1 MSNNWQK
8 DIHDRMGN
16 YEIDAPEGLWDNI
29 SKEMGSKGMGAKG
42 ISSKSMGEANG
53 DNKQTTKSATIFQ
66 YRFQRAVGIAVAACL
81 AFVVGFY
88 FYSSDDTTPT
98 LADNSASQKTVTK
111 QQYSNPISDNK
122 DLDID
127 IDNNPTIGK
136 DTEDNTIKTTQRLLA
151 ANGEINGEANGEANV
166 GQSINNAPENAAT
179 TESQSTASDNNIATA
194 TANEEKTASKEKP
207 KAKSQKESAHNE
219 NYQDLWAKEDFNNVR
234 KANSRTSKWQIG
246 TSAAGLAG
254 TSVNTR
260 SVGDLIVAT
269 GSDGYDWEGSPML
282 GIGIYNQG
290 QEVKTEYKHH
300 LPVRIGLN
308 IAYALSDRLSLES
321 GVSYTRLSS
330 DMKDGTSTNFISGSQ
345 SLDYIGIPLS
355 LKYKALSYGAFDL
368 YASTG
373 ILAEQCVNG
382 KTSKDFVIEGNVKKT
397 EQQNIHSRPLQL
409 SANAAIG
416 LQFKIADNIGIYAE
430 PGLSYFFDDNSSLNT
445 IYKEKPLNFNLNIGF
460 RYEIKGKV
468 KR

>member
-29 SKEMGSKGMGAKG
+29 SKEMGSKGIGSKG
-42 ISSKSMGEANG
+42 IGPKSMGKANG
-53 DNKQTTKSATIFQ
+53 DNKQTTKGATIFQ
-66 YRFQRAVGIAVAACL
+66 HRFQRAVGIAVAACL

-88 FYSSDDTTPT
+88 FYNSDDTTPT

-111 QQYSNPISDNK
+111 QQYSSQISDNK

-127 IDNNPTIGK
+127 NNSSIGK
-136 DTEDNTIKTTQRLLA
+136 DTENNTIKNTQKLLA
-151 ANGEINGEANGEANV
+151 AHGEVNGDANGE
-166 GQSINNAPENAAT
+166 QSINNAPENVAT
-179 TESQSTASDNNIATA
+179 AESQSTANYNNIATA
-194 TANEEKTASKEKP
+194 TANEEKP

-246 TSAAGLAG
+246 TSATGLAG
-254 TSVNTR
+254 TSVNSR
-260 SVGDLIVAT
+260 SIGDLIAAT

-345 SLDYIGIPLS
+345 NLDYVGIPLS

-368 YASTG
+368 YAATG

-409 SANAAIG
+409 SANAAVG

-460 RYEIKGKV
+460 RYEIGK
-468 KR
+468 R

>member
-1 MSNNWQK
+1 M
-8 DIHDRMGN
+8 
-16 YEIDAPEGLWDNI
+16 
-29 SKEMGSKGMGAKG
+29 
-42 ISSKSMGEANG
+42 
-53 DNKQTTKSATIFQ
+53 
-66 YRFQRAVGIAVAACL
+66 
-81 AFVVGFY
+81 
-88 FYSSDDTTPT
+88 
-98 LADNSASQKTVTK
+98 
-111 QQYSNPISDNK
+111 
-122 DLDID
+122 
-127 IDNNPTIGK
+127 
-136 DTEDNTIKTTQRLLA
+136 
-151 ANGEINGEANGEANV
+151 
-166 GQSINNAPENAAT
+166 
-179 TESQSTASDNNIATA
+179 
-194 TANEEKTASKEKP
+194 
-207 KAKSQKESAHNE
+207 
-219 NYQDLWAKEDFNNVR
+219 R

-246 TSAAGLAG
+246 TSATGIAG

-260 SVGDLIVAT
+260 SISDLIIAT

-300 LPVRIGLN
+300 FPVRIGLN

-345 SLDYIGIPLS
+345 NLDYVGIPLS

-368 YASTG
+368 YAATG

-382 KTSKDFVIEGNVKKT
+382 KTSKDFVIGGNVKKT

-409 SANAAIG
+409 SANAAVG

>member
-16 YEIDAPEGLWDNI
+16 YEIDAPDGLWDNI
-29 SKEMGSKGMGAKG
+29 SKEMGSKEISFKG
-42 ISSKSMGEANG
+42 IGPKSMGEANG
-53 DNKQTTKSATIFQ
+53 DNKQTTKGATIFQ
-66 YRFQRAVGIAVAACL
+66 HRFQRAVGIAVAACL

-88 FYSSDDTTPT
+88 FYNSDDTTPT

-111 QQYSNPISDNK
+111 QQYSSQISDNK
-122 DLDID
+122 DLDT
-127 IDNNPTIGK
+127 DNNSSIGK
-136 DTEDNTIKTTQRLLA
+136 DTEDNTIKTMQRLLA
-151 ANGEINGEANGEANV
+151 AHGEVNGEANV
-166 GQSINNAPENAAT
+166 EQSINNAPENVAT
-179 TESQSTASDNNIATA
+179 AESQSTASNNIATE
-194 TANEEKTASKEKP
+194 TANEEKP

-219 NYQDLWAKEDFNNVR
+219 DYQDLWAKEDFNNVR

-246 TSAAGLAG
+246 TSATGIAG

-260 SVGDLIVAT
+260 SIGDLIVAT

-290 QEVKTEYKHH
+290 KEVKTEYKHH

-345 SLDYIGIPLS
+345 NLDYVGIPLS

-368 YASTG
+368 YAATG

-409 SANAAIG
+409 SANAAVG

>member
-16 YEIDAPEGLWDNI
+16 YEIDAPDGLWDNI
-29 SKEMGSKGMGAKG
+29 SKEMGSKEISFKG
-42 ISSKSMGEANG
+42 IGPKSMGEANG
-53 DNKQTTKSATIFQ
+53 DNKQTTKGATIFQ
-66 YRFQRAVGIAVAACL
+66 HRFQRAVGIAVAACL

-88 FYSSDDTTPT
+88 FYNSDDTTPT

-111 QQYSNPISDNK
+111 QQYSSQISDNK
-122 DLDID
+122 DLDT
-127 IDNNPTIGK
+127 DNNSSIGK
-136 DTEDNTIKTTQRLLA
+136 DTEDNTIKTMQRLLA
-151 ANGEINGEANGEANV
+151 AHGEVNGEANV
-166 GQSINNAPENAAT
+166 EQSINNAPENVAT
-179 TESQSTASDNNIATA
+179 AESQSTASNNIATE
-194 TANEEKTASKEKP
+194 TANEEKP
-207 KAKSQKESAHNE
+207 KAKSQKDSAHNE
-219 NYQDLWAKEDFNNVR
+219 DYQDLWAKEDFNNVR

-246 TSAAGLAG
+246 TSATGIAG
-254 TSVNTR
+254 TSVNTL
-260 SVGDLIVAT
+260 SIGDLIVAT

-290 QEVKTEYKHH
+290 KEVKTEYKHH

-308 IAYALSDRLSLES
+308 IAYALSNRLSLES

-345 SLDYIGIPLS
+345 NLDYVGIPLS

-368 YASTG
+368 YAATG

-409 SANAAIG
+409 SANAAVG

-460 RYEIKGKV
+460 RLLLS
-468 KR
+468 R

>member
-29 SKEMGSKGMGAKG
+29 SKEISSKGIGP
-42 ISSKSMGEANG
+42 KSMGEANG
-53 DNKQTTKSATIFQ
+53 DNKQTTKGATIFQ
-66 YRFQRAVGIAVAACL
+66 HRFQRAVGIAVAACL

-88 FYSSDDTTPT
+88 FYNSDDTTPT

-111 QQYSNPISDNK
+111 QQYSSQISDNK

-127 IDNNPTIGK
+127 NNSSIGK
-136 DTEDNTIKTTQRLLA
+136 DTEDNTIKNTQKLLA
-151 ANGEINGEANGEANV
+151 AHGEVNGDANV
-166 GQSINNAPENAAT
+166 EQSINNAPENVAT
-179 TESQSTASDNNIATA
+179 AESQSTASNNNIATA
-194 TANEEKTASKEKP
+194 TANEEKP

-219 NYQDLWAKEDFNNVR
+219 DYQDLWAKEDFNNVR

-246 TSAAGLAG
+246 TSATGIAG
-254 TSVNTR
+254 TSVNSR
-260 SVGDLIVAT
+260 SIGDLIVAT

-345 SLDYIGIPLS
+345 NLDYVGIPLS

-368 YASTG
+368 YAATG

-409 SANAAIG
+409 SANAAVG

-460 RYEIKGKV
+460 RYEIGKGKKV

>member
-29 SKEMGSKGMGAKG
+29 SKEMGSKGIGH
-42 ISSKSMGEANG
+42 KSMGEANG
-53 DNKQTTKSATIFQ
+53 DNKQTTKGATIFQ
-66 YRFQRAVGIAVAACL
+66 HRFQRAVGIAVAACL

-88 FYSSDDTTPT
+88 FYNSDDTTPT

-111 QQYSNPISDNK
+111 QQYSSQISDNK
-122 DLDID
+122 DLDT
-127 IDNNPTIGK
+127 DNNSSIGK
-136 DTEDNTIKTTQRLLA
+136 DTENNTIKNTQKLLA
-151 ANGEINGEANGEANV
+151 AHGEVNGDANGE
-166 GQSINNAPENAAT
+166 QSINNAPENVAT
-179 TESQSTASDNNIATA
+179 AESQSTASNNNIATA
-194 TANEEKTASKEKP
+194 TANEEKP

-219 NYQDLWAKEDFNNVR
+219 NYKDLWAKEDFNNVR
-234 KANSRTSKWQIG
+234 KANSSTSKWQIG
-246 TSAAGLAG
+246 TSATGLAG

-260 SVGDLIVAT
+260 SISDLIVAT

-345 SLDYIGIPLS
+345 NLDYVGIPLS

-368 YASTG
+368 YAATG

-382 KTSKDFVIEGNVKKT
+382 KTSKDFVIEGNIKKT

-409 SANAAIG
+409 SANAAVG

-460 RYEIKGKV
+460 RYEIGKGKKV

>member
-29 SKEMGSKGMGAKG
+29 SKGMGSYGMD
-42 ISSKSMGEANG
+42 SKSMGEANG
-53 DNKQTTKSATIFQ
+53 DNKQTTNGATIFQ
-66 YRFQRAVGIAVAACL
+66 HRFQRAVGIAVAACL

-127 IDNNPTIGK
+127 NNPTIGK

-151 ANGEINGEANGEANV
+151 ANGEVNGKANGEVNGDANV
-166 GQSINNAPENAAT
+166 EQSINNAPENVAT
-179 TESQSTASDNNIATA
+179 AESQSTASNNNIATA

-246 TSAAGLAG
+246 TSATGLAG
-254 TSVNTR
+254 TSINTR
-260 SVGDLIVAT
+260 SIGDLIVAT

-282 GIGIYNQG
+282 GIGLYNQG

-308 IAYALSDRLSLES
+308 IAYALADRLSLES
-321 GVSYTRLSS
+321 GCMLGFRCWFL
-330 DMKDGTSTNFISGSQ
+330 F
-345 SLDYIGIPLS
+345 
-355 LKYKALSYGAFDL
+355 
-368 YASTG
+368 
-373 ILAEQCVNG
+373 
-382 KTSKDFVIEGNVKKT
+382 
-397 EQQNIHSRPLQL
+397 LQL
-409 SANAAIG
+409 
-416 LQFKIADNIGIYAE
+416 
-430 PGLSYFFDDNSSLNT
+430 
-445 IYKEKPLNFNLNIGF
+445 
-460 RYEIKGKV
+460 
-468 KR
+468 

>member
-29 SKEMGSKGMGAKG
+29 SKEMGSKEISSKG
-42 ISSKSMGEANG
+42 IGPKSMGEANG
-53 DNKQTTKSATIFQ
+53 DNKQTTKGATIFQ
-66 YRFQRAVGIAVAACL
+66 HRFQRAVGIAVAACL

-88 FYSSDDTTPT
+88 FYNSDDTTPT

-111 QQYSNPISDNK
+111 QQYSSQISDNK
-122 DLDID
+122 DLDT
-127 IDNNPTIGK
+127 DNNSSIGK
-136 DTEDNTIKTTQRLLA
+136 DTEDNTIKNTQKLLA
-151 ANGEINGEANGEANV
+151 AHGEVNGDANV
-166 GQSINNAPENAAT
+166 EQSINNAPENVAT
-179 TESQSTASDNNIATA
+179 AESQSTASNNNIATA
-194 TANEEKTASKEKP
+194 TANEEKP

-219 NYQDLWAKEDFNNVR
+219 DYQDLWAKEDFNNVR

-246 TSAAGLAG
+246 TSATGIAG
-254 TSVNTR
+254 TSVNSR
-260 SVGDLIVAT
+260 SIGELIVAT

-345 SLDYIGIPLS
+345 NLDYVGIPLS

-368 YASTG
+368 YAATG

-409 SANAAIG
+409 SANAAVG

-460 RYEIKGKV
+460 RYEIEKGKKV

>member
-29 SKEMGSKGMGAKG
+29 SKEMGSKGIGH
-42 ISSKSMGEANG
+42 KSMGEANG
-53 DNKQTTKSATIFQ
+53 DNKQTTKGATIFQ
-66 YRFQRAVGIAVAACL
+66 HRFQRAVGIAVAACL

-88 FYSSDDTTPT
+88 FYNSDDTTPT

-111 QQYSNPISDNK
+111 QQYSSQISDNK
-122 DLDID
+122 DLDT
-127 IDNNPTIGK
+127 DNNSSIGK
-136 DTEDNTIKTTQRLLA
+136 DTEDNTIKTMQRLLA
-151 ANGEINGEANGEANV
+151 AHGEVNGEANV
-166 GQSINNAPENAAT
+166 EQSINNAPENVAT
-179 TESQSTASDNNIATA
+179 AESQSTASNNNIATA
-194 TANEEKTASKEKP
+194 TANEEKP

-219 NYQDLWAKEDFNNVR
+219 NYKDLWAKEDFNNVR

-246 TSAAGLAG
+246 TSATGLAG
-254 TSVNTR
+254 TSINTR
-260 SVGDLIVAT
+260 SISDLIVAT

-345 SLDYIGIPLS
+345 NLDYIGIPLN

-368 YASTG
+368 YAATG

-382 KTSKDFVIEGNVKKT
+382 KTSKDFVIEGNIKKT

-409 SANAAIG
+409 SANAAVG

-445 IYKEKPLNFNLNIGF
+445 IYKEKPLNFNLNRGF
-460 RYEIKGKV
+460 RYEIGKGKKV

>member
-29 SKEMGSKGMGAKG
+29 SKEMGSKEMGSKG
-42 ISSKSMGEANG
+42 IGPKSMGEANG
-53 DNKQTTKSATIFQ
+53 DNKQITKGATIFQ
-66 YRFQRAVGIAVAACL
+66 HRFQRAVGIAVAACL

-88 FYSSDDTTPT
+88 FYNSDDTTPT

-111 QQYSNPISDNK
+111 QQYSSQISDNK
-122 DLDID
+122 DLDT
-127 IDNNPTIGK
+127 DNNSSIGK
-136 DTEDNTIKTTQRLLA
+136 DTEDNTIKTMQRLLA
-151 ANGEINGEANGEANV
+151 AHGEVNGDANV
-166 GQSINNAPENAAT
+166 EQSINNAPENVAT
-179 TESQSTASDNNIATA
+179 AESQSTASNNNIATA
-194 TANEEKTASKEKP
+194 TANKEKP

-219 NYQDLWAKEDFNNVR
+219 DYQDLWAKEDFNNVR

-246 TSAAGLAG
+246 TSATGIAG
-254 TSVNTR
+254 TSVNSR
-260 SVGDLIVAT
+260 SIGDLIVAT

-345 SLDYIGIPLS
+345 NLDYVGIPLS

-368 YASTG
+368 YAATG

-409 SANAAIG
+409 SANAAVG

-460 RYEIKGKV
+460 RYEIGKGKKV

>member
-29 SKEMGSKGMGAKG
+29 SKEMGSKGIGP
-42 ISSKSMGEANG
+42 KSMGKANG
-53 DNKQTTKSATIFQ
+53 DNKQTTKGATIFQ
-66 YRFQRAVGIAVAACL
+66 HRFQRAVGIAVAACL

-88 FYSSDDTTPT
+88 FYNSDDTTPT

-111 QQYSNPISDNK
+111 QQYSYPISDNK
-122 DLDID
+122 DLDT
-127 IDNNPTIGK
+127 DNNSSIGK
-136 DTEDNTIKTTQRLLA
+136 DTEDNTIKTMQRLLA
-151 ANGEINGEANGEANV
+151 AHGEVNGDANV
-166 GQSINNAPENAAT
+166 EQSINNAPENVAT
-179 TESQSTASDNNIATA
+179 AESQSTASNNNIATA
-194 TANEEKTASKEKP
+194 TANEEKP

-219 NYQDLWAKEDFNNVR
+219 NYKDLWAKEDFNNVR

-246 TSAAGLAG
+246 TSATGLAG

-260 SVGDLIVAT
+260 SIADLIVAT

-321 GVSYTRLSS
+321 GVSYTHLSS

-345 SLDYIGIPLS
+345 NLDYVGIPLS

-368 YASTG
+368 YAATG

-409 SANAAIG
+409 SANAAVG

-460 RYEIKGKV
+460 RYEIGK
-468 KR
+468 R

>member
-8 DIHDRMGN
+8 DIHDHMGN

-29 SKEMGSKGMGAKG
+29 SKEMGSKEISSKGMG
-42 ISSKSMGEANG
+42 SKSMGEANG
-53 DNKQTTKSATIFQ
+53 DNKQTTKDATIFQ
-66 YRFQRAVGIAVAACL
+66 HRFQRAVGIAVAACL

-88 FYSSDDTTPT
+88 FYNSDDTTPT

-127 IDNNPTIGK
+127 NNPTIGK

-151 ANGEINGEANGEANV
+151 ANREINGEANGEADV
-166 GQSINNAPENAAT
+166 GQSINNAPENVVTA
-179 TESQSTASDNNIATA
+179 ESQSTASDNNIATA
-194 TANEEKTASKEKP
+194 TVNEEKTASKEKP
-207 KAKSQKESAHNE
+207 KANNQRESAHNE
-219 NYQDLWAKEDFNNVR
+219 NYQDLWAKENFNNVR
-234 KANSRTSKWQIG
+234 KANRRTLKWQIG

-282 GIGIYNQG
+282 GIGLYNQG

-345 SLDYIGIPLS
+345 NLDYVGIPLS

-382 KTSKDFVIEGNVKKT
+382 KMSKDFVIENNVKKS

-409 SANAAIG
+409 SANAAVG

>member
-8 DIHDRMGN
+8 DIHDCMGN

-29 SKEMGSKGMGAKG
+29 SKEMGSKGIGH
-42 ISSKSMGEANG
+42 KSMGEANG
-53 DNKQTTKSATIFQ
+53 DNKQTTKGATIFQ
-66 YRFQRAVGIAVAACL
+66 HRFQRAVGIAVAACL

-88 FYSSDDTTPT
+88 FYNSDDTT

-111 QQYSNPISDNK
+111 QQYSYPISDNK

-127 IDNNPTIGK
+127 NNSSIGK
-136 DTEDNTIKTTQRLLA
+136 DTEDNTIKTMQRLLA
-151 ANGEINGEANGEANV
+151 AHGEVNGEANV
-166 GQSINNAPENAAT
+166 EQSINNAPENVAT
-179 TESQSTASDNNIATA
+179 AESQSTASNNNIATA
-194 TANEEKTASKEKP
+194 TANEEKP

-219 NYQDLWAKEDFNNVR
+219 NYKDLWAKEDFNNVR
-234 KANSRTSKWQIG
+234 KANSRTSRWQIG
-246 TSAAGLAG
+246 ASATGLAG

-260 SVGDLIVAT
+260 SIGDLIVAT

-321 GVSYTRLSS
+321 GVSYTHLSS

-345 SLDYIGIPLS
+345 NLDYVGIPLS

-368 YASTG
+368 YAATG

-409 SANAAIG
+409 SANAAVG

-460 RYEIKGKV
+460 RYEIGK
-468 KR
+468 R

>member
-8 DIHDRMGN
+8 DIHNRMGN

-29 SKEMGSKGMGAKG
+29 SKEMGSKGIGH
-42 ISSKSMGEANG
+42 KSMGEANG
-53 DNKQTTKSATIFQ
+53 DNKQTTKGATIFQ
-66 YRFQRAVGIAVAACL
+66 HRFQRAVGIAVAACL

-88 FYSSDDTTPT
+88 FYNSDDTT

-111 QQYSNPISDNK
+111 QQYSSQISGNK
-122 DLDID
+122 DLDT
-127 IDNNPTIGK
+127 DNNSSIGK
-136 DTEDNTIKTTQRLLA
+136 DTEDNTIKTMQKLLA
-151 ANGEINGEANGEANV
+151 TNGEVNGDANV
-166 GQSINNAPENAAT
+166 EQSINNALENVAT
-179 TESQSTASDNNIATA
+179 AESQSTASNNNIATA
-194 TANEEKTASKEKP
+194 TANEEKTANKEKP

-219 NYQDLWAKEDFNNVR
+219 NYKDLWAKEDFNNVR
-234 KANSRTSKWQIG
+234 KANSRTSRWQIG
-246 TSAAGLAG
+246 TSATGLAG

-260 SVGDLIVAT
+260 SIGDLIVAT

-321 GVSYTRLSS
+321 GVSYTHLSS

-345 SLDYIGIPLS
+345 NLDYVGIPLS

-368 YASTG
+368 YAATG

-409 SANAAIG
+409 SANAAVG

-460 RYEIKGKV
+460 RYEIGK
-468 KR
+468 R

>member
-29 SKEMGSKGMGAKG
+29 SKEMGSKGIGH
-42 ISSKSMGEANG
+42 KSMGEANG
-53 DNKQTTKSATIFQ
+53 DNKQTTKGATIFQ
-66 YRFQRAVGIAVAACL
+66 HRFQRAVGIAVAACL

-88 FYSSDDTTPT
+88 FYNSDDTTPT

-111 QQYSNPISDNK
+111 QQYSSQISDNK
-122 DLDID
+122 DLDT
-127 IDNNPTIGK
+127 DNNSSIGK
-136 DTEDNTIKTTQRLLA
+136 DTEDNTIKTMQRLLA
-151 ANGEINGEANGEANV
+151 AHGEVNGEANV
-166 GQSINNAPENAAT
+166 EQSINNAPENVAT
-179 TESQSTASDNNIATA
+179 AESQSTASNNNIATA
-194 TANEEKTASKEKP
+194 TANEEKP

-219 NYQDLWAKEDFNNVR
+219 NYKDLWAKEDFNNVR

-246 TSAAGLAG
+246 TSATGLAG
-254 TSVNTR
+254 TSINTR
-260 SVGDLIVAT
+260 SISDLIVAT

-345 SLDYIGIPLS
+345 NLDYVGIPLS

-382 KTSKDFVIEGNVKKT
+382 KTSKDFVIEGNIKKT

-409 SANAAIG
+409 SANAAVG

-460 RYEIKGKV
+460 RYEIGKGKKV

>member
-29 SKEMGSKGMGAKG
+29 SKEMGSKGIGH
-42 ISSKSMGEANG
+42 KSMGEANG
-53 DNKQTTKSATIFQ
+53 DNKQTTKGATIFQ
-66 YRFQRAVGIAVAACL
+66 HRFQRAVGIAVAACL

-88 FYSSDDTTPT
+88 FYNSDDTTPT

-111 QQYSNPISDNK
+111 QQYSSQISDNK
-122 DLDID
+122 DLDT
-127 IDNNPTIGK
+127 DNNSSIGK
-136 DTEDNTIKTTQRLLA
+136 DTEDNTIKTMQRLLA
-151 ANGEINGEANGEANV
+151 AHGEVNGEANV
-166 GQSINNAPENAAT
+166 EQSINNAPENVAT
-179 TESQSTASDNNIATA
+179 AESQSTASNNNIATA
-194 TANEEKTASKEKP
+194 TANEEKP

-219 NYQDLWAKEDFNNVR
+219 NYKDLWAKEDFNNVR

-246 TSAAGLAG
+246 TSATGLAG
-254 TSVNTR
+254 TSINTR
-260 SVGDLIVAT
+260 SISDLIVAT

-345 SLDYIGIPLS
+345 NLDYVGIPLS

-368 YASTG
+368 YAATG

-382 KTSKDFVIEGNVKKT
+382 KTSKDFVIEGNIKKT

-409 SANAAIG
+409 SANAAVG

-460 RYEIKGKV
+460 RYEIGKGKKV

>member
-16 YEIDAPEGLWDNI
+16 YEIDASEGLWDNI
-29 SKEMGSKGMGAKG
+29 SKEMGSKGIGH
-42 ISSKSMGEANG
+42 KSMGEANG
-53 DNKQTTKSATIFQ
+53 DNKQTTKGATIFQ
-66 YRFQRAVGIAVAACL
+66 HRFQRAVGIAVATCL

-88 FYSSDDTTPT
+88 FYNSDDTT

-111 QQYSNPISDNK
+111 QQYSSQISDNK
-122 DLDID
+122 DLDT
-127 IDNNPTIGK
+127 DNNSSIGK
-136 DTEDNTIKTTQRLLA
+136 DTEDNTIKTMQRLLA
-151 ANGEINGEANGEANV
+151 AHGEVNGEANV
-166 GQSINNAPENAAT
+166 EQSINNAPENVAT
-179 TESQSTASDNNIATA
+179 AESQSTASNNNIATA
-194 TANEEKTASKEKP
+194 TANEEKTANKEKP
-207 KAKSQKESAHNE
+207 KAKSQKEYAHNKD
-219 NYQDLWAKEDFNNVR
+219 YQDLWAKEDFNNVR
-234 KANSRTSKWQIG
+234 KANSRTSRWQIG
-246 TSAAGLAG
+246 TSATGIAG
-254 TSVNTR
+254 TSVNSR
-260 SVGDLIVAT
+260 SIGDLIVAT

-290 QEVKTEYKHH
+290 QEVKTEYNHH

-345 SLDYIGIPLS
+345 NLDYVGIPLS

-368 YASTG
+368 YAATG

-409 SANAAIG
+409 SANAAVG

-460 RYEIKGKV
+460 RYEIGKGKKV

>member
-29 SKEMGSKGMGAKG
+29 SKEISSKGIGP
-42 ISSKSMGEANG
+42 KSMGEANG
-53 DNKQTTKSATIFQ
+53 DNKQTTKGATIFQ
-66 YRFQRAVGIAVAACL
+66 HRFQRAVGIAVAACL

-88 FYSSDDTTPT
+88 FYNSDDTTPT

-127 IDNNPTIGK
+127 NNSSIGK
-136 DTEDNTIKTTQRLLA
+136 DTEDNTIKNTQKLLA
-151 ANGEINGEANGEANV
+151 AHGEVNGEANV
-166 GQSINNAPENAAT
+166 EQSINNAPENVAT
-179 TESQSTASDNNIATA
+179 AESQSTASNNNIATA
-194 TANEEKTASKEKP
+194 TANEEKP

-219 NYQDLWAKEDFNNVR
+219 NYKDLWAKEDFNNVR
-234 KANSRTSKWQIG
+234 KANSRTSRWQIG
-246 TSAAGLAG
+246 TSATGLAG

-260 SVGDLIVAT
+260 SIGDLIVAT

-345 SLDYIGIPLS
+345 NLDYVGIPLS

-368 YASTG
+368 YAATG

-382 KTSKDFVIEGNVKKT
+382 KTSKDFVIEGNIKKT

-409 SANAAIG
+409 SANAAVG

-460 RYEIKGKV
+460 RYEIGKGKKV

>member
-29 SKEMGSKGMGAKG
+29 SKEMGSKGMG
-42 ISSKSMGEANG
+42 SKSMGEANG
-53 DNKQTTKSATIFQ
+53 DNKQTTKGATIFQ
-66 YRFQRAVGIAVAACL
+66 HRFQRAVGIAVAACL

-88 FYSSDDTTPT
+88 FYNSDDTTPT

-111 QQYSNPISDNK
+111 QQYSSQISDNK
-122 DLDID
+122 DLDT
-127 IDNNPTIGK
+127 DNNSSIGK
-136 DTEDNTIKTTQRLLA
+136 DTEDNTIKNTQKLLA
-151 ANGEINGEANGEANV
+151 AHGEVNGDANV
-166 GQSINNAPENAAT
+166 EQSINNAPENVAT
-179 TESQSTASDNNIATA
+179 AESQSTASNNNIATA
-194 TANEEKTASKEKP
+194 TANEEKP

-219 NYQDLWAKEDFNNVR
+219 DYQDLWAKEEFDNVR

-246 TSAAGLAG
+246 TSATGLAG

-260 SVGDLIVAT
+260 SIGDLIVAT
-269 GSDGYDWEGSPML
+269 GSGGYDWEGSPML

-300 LPVRIGLN
+300 LPVRMGLN

-345 SLDYIGIPLS
+345 NLDYVGIPLS

-368 YASTG
+368 YAATG

-382 KTSKDFVIEGNVKKT
+382 KTSKDFVIGGNVKKT

-409 SANAAIG
+409 SANAAVG

>member
-16 YEIDAPEGLWDNI
+16 YVIDAPEGLWDNI
-29 SKEMGSKGMGAKG
+29 SKEMGSKEMG
-42 ISSKSMGEANG
+42 SKSMGEANG
-53 DNKQTTKSATIFQ
+53 DNKQTTNGATIFQ
-66 YRFQRAVGIAVAACL
+66 HRFQRAVGIAVAACL

-127 IDNNPTIGK
+127 NNSSIGK
-136 DTEDNTIKTTQRLLA
+136 DTKDNTIKTTQRLLA
-151 ANGEINGEANGEANV
+151 ANGEVNGEADVE
-166 GQSINNAPENAAT
+166 QSINNAPENVAT
-179 TESQSTASDNNIATA
+179 AESQSTASNNNIATQ
-194 TANEEKTASKEKP
+194 TASKEKP

-260 SVGDLIVAT
+260 SVGDIIVAT

-282 GIGIYNQG
+282 GIGLYNQG

-345 SLDYIGIPLS
+345 SLDYVGIPLS

-382 KTSKDFVIEGNVKKT
+382 KMSKDFVIENNVKKS

>member
-29 SKEMGSKGMGAKG
+29 SKGMGSYGMD
-42 ISSKSMGEANG
+42 SKSMGEANG
-53 DNKQTTKSATIFQ
+53 DNKQTTKGATIFQ
-66 YRFQRAVGIAVAACL
+66 HRFQRAVGIAVAACL

-127 IDNNPTIGK
+127 NNPTIGK

-151 ANGEINGEANGEANV
+151 ANGEVNGKANGEANV
-166 GQSINNAPENAAT
+166 GQSINNAPENVAT
-179 TESQSTASDNNIATA
+179 AESQSTASNNNIATQ
-194 TANEEKTASKEKP
+194 TTNEEKT
-207 KAKSQKESAHNE
+207 KANSQKESAHNE

-246 TSAAGLAG
+246 TSATGIAG

-282 GIGIYNQG
+282 GIGLYNQG

-345 SLDYIGIPLS
+345 NLDYVGIPLS

-409 SANAAIG
+409 SANAAVG

-460 RYEIKGKV
+460 RYEIGKGKKV

>member
-29 SKEMGSKGMGAKG
+29 SKEISSKGIGP
-42 ISSKSMGEANG
+42 KSMGEANG
-53 DNKQTTKSATIFQ
+53 DNKQTTKGATIFQ
-66 YRFQRAVGIAVAACL
+66 HRFQRAVGIAVAACL
-81 AFVVGFY
+81 AFVLGFY
-88 FYSSDDTTPT
+88 FYNSDDTTPT

-122 DLDID
+122 DLDT
-127 IDNNPTIGK
+127 DNNSSIGK
-136 DTEDNTIKTTQRLLA
+136 DTEDNTIKNMQKLLA
-151 ANGEINGEANGEANV
+151 AHGEVNGDANV
-166 GQSINNAPENAAT
+166 EQSINNAPENVAT
-179 TESQSTASDNNIATA
+179 AESQSTASNNIIATA
-194 TANEEKTASKEKP
+194 TANEEKP

-219 NYQDLWAKEDFNNVR
+219 NYKDLWAKEDFNNVR

-246 TSAAGLAG
+246 TSATGLAG

-260 SVGDLIVAT
+260 SIADLIVAT

-345 SLDYIGIPLS
+345 NLDYVGIPLS
-355 LKYKALSYGAFDL
+355 LKYKALSYGPFDL
-368 YASTG
+368 YAATG

-409 SANAAIG
+409 SANAAVG

-460 RYEIKGKV
+460 RYKIGE
-468 KR
+468 R

>member
-29 SKEMGSKGMGAKG
+29 SKGMGSKEMG
-42 ISSKSMGEANG
+42 SKSMGEANG
-53 DNKQTTKSATIFQ
+53 DNKQTTNGATIFQ
-66 YRFQRAVGIAVAACL
+66 HRFQRAVGIAVAACL

-127 IDNNPTIGK
+127 NNPTIGK

-151 ANGEINGEANGEANV
+151 ANGEVNGKANGEANV
-166 GQSINNAPENAAT
+166 GQSINNAPENVAT
-179 TESQSTASDNNIATA
+179 AESQSTASNNNIATA

-246 TSAAGLAG
+246 TSATGLAG
-254 TSVNTR
+254 TSINTR
-260 SVGDLIVAT
+260 SIGDLIVAT

-282 GIGIYNQG
+282 GIGLYNQG

-308 IAYALSDRLSLES
+308 IAYALADRLSLES
-321 GVSYTRLSS
+321 GVSYTHLSS

-345 SLDYIGIPLS
+345 NLDYIGIPLN

>member
-29 SKEMGSKGMGAKG
+29 SKEMGSKGIGP
-42 ISSKSMGEANG
+42 KSMGKANG
-53 DNKQTTKSATIFQ
+53 DNKQTTKGATIFQ
-66 YRFQRAVGIAVAACL
+66 HRFQRAVGIAVAACL

-88 FYSSDDTTPT
+88 FYNSDDTTPT

-111 QQYSNPISDNK
+111 QQYSYPISDNK
-122 DLDID
+122 DLDT
-127 IDNNPTIGK
+127 DNNSSIGK
-136 DTEDNTIKTTQRLLA
+136 DTEDNTIKTMQRLLA
-151 ANGEINGEANGEANV
+151 AHGEVNGDANV
-166 GQSINNAPENAAT
+166 EQSINNAPENVAT
-179 TESQSTASDNNIATA
+179 AESQSTASNNNIATA
-194 TANEEKTASKEKP
+194 TANEEKP

-219 NYQDLWAKEDFNNVR
+219 NYKDLWAKEDFNNVR

-246 TSAAGLAG
+246 TSATGLAG

-260 SVGDLIVAT
+260 SIADLIVAT

-345 SLDYIGIPLS
+345 NLDYVGIPLS

-368 YASTG
+368 YAATG

-409 SANAAIG
+409 SANAAVG

-460 RYEIKGKV
+460 RYEIGK
-468 KR
+468 R

>member
-29 SKEMGSKGMGAKG
+29 SKEMGSKGIGH
-42 ISSKSMGEANG
+42 KSMGEANG
-53 DNKQTTKSATIFQ
+53 DNKQTTKGATIFQ
-66 YRFQRAVGIAVAACL
+66 HRFQRAVGIAVAACL

-88 FYSSDDTTPT
+88 FYNSDDTT

-111 QQYSNPISDNK
+111 QQYSYPISDNK

-127 IDNNPTIGK
+127 NNSSIGK
-136 DTEDNTIKTTQRLLA
+136 DTEDNTIKTMQRLLA
-151 ANGEINGEANGEANV
+151 AHGEVNGEANV
-166 GQSINNAPENAAT
+166 EQSINNAPENVAT
-179 TESQSTASDNNIATA
+179 AESQSTASNNNIATA
-194 TANEEKTASKEKP
+194 TANEEKP

-219 NYQDLWAKEDFNNVR
+219 NYKDLWAKEDFNNVR
-234 KANSRTSKWQIG
+234 KANSRTSRWQIG
-246 TSAAGLAG
+246 ASATGLAG

-260 SVGDLIVAT
+260 SIGDLIVAT

-321 GVSYTRLSS
+321 GVSYTHLSS

-345 SLDYIGIPLS
+345 NLDYVGIPLS

-368 YASTG
+368 YAATG

-409 SANAAIG
+409 SANAAVG

-460 RYEIKGKV
+460 RYEIGK
-468 KR
+468 R

>member
-29 SKEMGSKGMGAKG
+29 SKEISSKG
-42 ISSKSMGEANG
+42 IDPKSMGEANG
-53 DNKQTTKSATIFQ
+53 DNKQTTKGATIFQ
-66 YRFQRAVGIAVAACL
+66 HRFQRAVGIAVAACL

-88 FYSSDDTTPT
+88 FYNSDDTTPT

-111 QQYSNPISDNK
+111 QQYSSQISDNK

-127 IDNNPTIGK
+127 NNSSIGK
-136 DTEDNTIKTTQRLLA
+136 DTEDNTIKNTQKLLA
-151 ANGEINGEANGEANV
+151 AHGEVNGEANV
-166 GQSINNAPENAAT
+166 EQSINNAPENVAT
-179 TESQSTASDNNIATA
+179 AESQSTASNNNIATA
-194 TANEEKTASKEKP
+194 TANEEKP

-219 NYQDLWAKEDFNNVR
+219 DYQDLWAKEDFNNVR

-246 TSAAGLAG
+246 TSATGLAG

-260 SVGDLIVAT
+260 SIADLIVAT

-345 SLDYIGIPLS
+345 NLDYVGIPLS

-368 YASTG
+368 YAATG

-409 SANAAIG
+409 SANAAVG

-460 RYEIKGKV
+460 RYEIGK
-468 KR
+468 R

>member
-16 YEIDAPEGLWDNI
+16 YEIDAPEGLWYNI
-29 SKEMGSKGMGAKG
+29 SKEMGSKEISSKG
-42 ISSKSMGEANG
+42 IGPKSMGEANG
-53 DNKQTTKSATIFQ
+53 DNKQTTNGATIFQ
-66 YRFQRAVGIAVAACL
+66 HRFQRAVGIAVAACL
-81 AFVVGFY
+81 AFVLGFY
-88 FYSSDDTTPT
+88 FYNSDDTTPT

-122 DLDID
+122 DLDT
-127 IDNNPTIGK
+127 DNNSSIGK
-136 DTEDNTIKTTQRLLA
+136 DTEDNTIKNMQKLLA
-151 ANGEINGEANGEANV
+151 AHGEVNGDANGE
-166 GQSINNAPENAAT
+166 QSINNAPENVAT
-179 TESQSTASDNNIATA
+179 AESQSTASNNNIATA
-194 TANEEKTASKEKP
+194 TANEEKP

-219 NYQDLWAKEDFNNVR
+219 NYKDLWAKEDFNNVR
-234 KANSRTSKWQIG
+234 KANSSTSKWQIG
-246 TSAAGLAG
+246 TSATGLTG

-260 SVGDLIVAT
+260 SIGDLIVAT

-345 SLDYIGIPLS
+345 NLDYVGIPLS
-355 LKYKALSYGAFDL
+355 LKYKALSYGALDL
-368 YASTG
+368 YAATG

-409 SANAAIG
+409 SANAAVG

-460 RYEIKGKV
+460 RYEIGK
-468 KR
+468 R

>member
-8 DIHDRMGN
+8 DIHNRMGN

-29 SKEMGSKGMGAKG
+29 SKEMGSKEISSKG
-42 ISSKSMGEANG
+42 IGPKSMGEANG
-53 DNKQTTKSATIFQ
+53 DNKQTTNGATIFQ
-66 YRFQRAVGIAVAACL
+66 HRFQRAVGIAVAACL

-88 FYSSDDTTPT
+88 FYNSNDTTPT

-122 DLDID
+122 DLDT
-127 IDNNPTIGK
+127 DNNSSIGK
-136 DTEDNTIKTTQRLLA
+136 DTEDNTIKNTQKLLA
-151 ANGEINGEANGEANV
+151 AHGEVNGDADVE
-166 GQSINNAPENAAT
+166 QSINNAPENVAT
-179 TESQSTASDNNIATA
+179 AESQSTASNNNIATA
-194 TANEEKTASKEKP
+194 TANEEKP

-219 NYQDLWAKEDFNNVR
+219 NYKDLWAKEDFNNVR
-234 KANSRTSKWQIG
+234 KANSSTSKWQIG
-246 TSAAGLAG
+246 TSATGLTG

-260 SVGDLIVAT
+260 SIGDLIVAT

-345 SLDYIGIPLS
+345 NLDYVGIPLS

-368 YASTG
+368 YAATG

-382 KTSKDFVIEGNVKKT
+382 KTSKDFVIGGNVKKT

-409 SANAAIG
+409 SANAAVG

-460 RYEIKGKV
+460 RYEIGK
-468 KR
+468 R

>member
-29 SKEMGSKGMGAKG
+29 SKEMGSKEISSKG
-42 ISSKSMGEANG
+42 IGPKSMGEANG
-53 DNKQTTKSATIFQ
+53 DNKQTTKGATIFQ
-66 YRFQRAVGIAVAACL
+66 HRFQRAVGIAVAACL

-88 FYSSDDTTPT
+88 FYNSDDTTPT

-111 QQYSNPISDNK
+111 QQYSSQISDNK
-122 DLDID
+122 DLDT
-127 IDNNPTIGK
+127 DNNSSIGK
-136 DTEDNTIKTTQRLLA
+136 DTEDNTIKNTQKLLA
-151 ANGEINGEANGEANV
+151 AHGEVNGDADVE
-166 GQSINNAPENAAT
+166 QSINNAPENVAT
-179 TESQSTASDNNIATA
+179 AESQSTASNNNIATA
-194 TANEEKTASKEKP
+194 TANEEKP

-219 NYQDLWAKEDFNNVR
+219 NYKDLWAKEDFNNVR
-234 KANSRTSKWQIG
+234 KANSSTSKWQIG
-246 TSAAGLAG
+246 TSATGLAG

-260 SVGDLIVAT
+260 SIGDLIVAT

-300 LPVRIGLN
+300 LPVRMGLN

-345 SLDYIGIPLS
+345 NLDYVGIPLS

-368 YASTG
+368 YAATG

-409 SANAAIG
+409 SANAAVG

-460 RYEIKGKV
+460 RYEIGK
-468 KR
+468 R

>member
-29 SKEMGSKGMGAKG
+29 SKEISSKGIGP
-42 ISSKSMGEANG
+42 KSMGEANG
-53 DNKQTTKSATIFQ
+53 DNKQTTKGATIFQ
-66 YRFQRAVGIAVAACL
+66 HRFQRAVGIAVAACL

-88 FYSSDDTTPT
+88 FYNSDDTTPT

-111 QQYSNPISDNK
+111 QQYSSQISVNK

-127 IDNNPTIGK
+127 NNSSIGK
-136 DTEDNTIKTTQRLLA
+136 DTEDNTIKTMQRLLA
-151 ANGEINGEANGEANV
+151 AHGEVNGEANV
-166 GQSINNAPENAAT
+166 EQSINNAPENVAT
-179 TESQSTASDNNIATA
+179 AESQSTASNNNIATA
-194 TANEEKTASKEKP
+194 TANEEKP

-219 NYQDLWAKEDFNNVR
+219 NYKDLWAKEDFNNVR
-234 KANSRTSKWQIG
+234 KANSRTSRWQIG
-246 TSAAGLAG
+246 TSATGLAG

-260 SVGDLIVAT
+260 SIGDLIVAT

-345 SLDYIGIPLS
+345 NLDYVGIPLS

-368 YASTG
+368 YAATG

-382 KTSKDFVIEGNVKKT
+382 KTSKDFVIEGNIKKT

-409 SANAAIG
+409 SANAAVG

-460 RYEIKGKV
+460 RYEIGKGKKV

>member
-29 SKEMGSKGMGAKG
+29 SKEMGSKEISSKG
-42 ISSKSMGEANG
+42 IGPKSMGEANG
-53 DNKQTTKSATIFQ
+53 DNKQTTNGATIFQ
-66 YRFQRAVGIAVAACL
+66 HRFQRAVGIAVAACL

-88 FYSSDDTTPT
+88 FYNSDDTTPT

-127 IDNNPTIGK
+127 NNSSIGK
-136 DTEDNTIKTTQRLLA
+136 DTEDNTIKNTQKLLA
-151 ANGEINGEANGEANV
+151 AHGEVNGDADVE
-166 GQSINNAPENAAT
+166 QSINNAPENVAT
-179 TESQSTASDNNIATA
+179 AESQSTASNNNIATA
-194 TANEEKTASKEKP
+194 TANEEKP

-219 NYQDLWAKEDFNNVR
+219 NYKDLWAKEDFNNVR
-234 KANSRTSKWQIG
+234 KANSSTSKWQIG
-246 TSAAGLAG
+246 TSATGLTG

-260 SVGDLIVAT
+260 SIGDLIVAT

-308 IAYALSDRLSLES
+308 IAYALSNRLSLES

-345 SLDYIGIPLS
+345 NLDYVGIPLS
-355 LKYKALSYGAFDL
+355 LKYKALSYGALDL
-368 YASTG
+368 YAATG

-409 SANAAIG
+409 SANAAVG

-460 RYEIKGKV
+460 RYEIGK
-468 KR
+468 R

>member
-29 SKEMGSKGMGAKG
+29 SKEISSKGIGP
-42 ISSKSMGEANG
+42 KSMGEANG
-53 DNKQTTKSATIFQ
+53 DNKQTTKGATIFQ
-66 YRFQRAVGIAVAACL
+66 HRFQRAVGIAVAACL

-88 FYSSDDTTPT
+88 FYNSDDTTPT

-111 QQYSNPISDNK
+111 QQYSSQISDNK

-127 IDNNPTIGK
+127 NNSSIGK
-136 DTEDNTIKTTQRLLA
+136 DTEDNTIKNTQKLLA
-151 ANGEINGEANGEANV
+151 AHGEVNGDANGE
-166 GQSINNAPENAAT
+166 QSINNAPENVAT
-179 TESQSTASDNNIATA
+179 AESQSTASNNNIATA
-194 TANEEKTASKEKP
+194 TANEEKP

-219 NYQDLWAKEDFNNVR
+219 NYKDLWAKEDFNNVR

-246 TSAAGLAG
+246 TSATGLAS

-260 SVGDLIVAT
+260 SIGDLIVAT

-345 SLDYIGIPLS
+345 NLDYVGIPLS

-368 YASTG
+368 YAATG

-409 SANAAIG
+409 SANAAVG

-460 RYEIKGKV
+460 RYEIGK
-468 KR
+468 R

>member
-29 SKEMGSKGMGAKG
+29 SKEMGSKGIGH
-42 ISSKSMGEANG
+42 KSMGEANG
-53 DNKQTTKSATIFQ
+53 DNKQTTKGATIFQ
-66 YRFQRAVGIAVAACL
+66 HRFQRAVGIAVAACL

-88 FYSSDDTTPT
+88 FYNSDDTTPT

-111 QQYSNPISDNK
+111 QQYSSQISDNK
-122 DLDID
+122 DLDT
-127 IDNNPTIGK
+127 DNNSSIGK
-136 DTEDNTIKTTQRLLA
+136 DTEDNTIKTMQRLLA
-151 ANGEINGEANGEANV
+151 AHGEVNGEANV
-166 GQSINNAPENAAT
+166 EQSINNAPENVAT
-179 TESQSTASDNNIATA
+179 AESQSTASNNNIATA
-194 TANEEKTASKEKP
+194 TANEEKP

-219 NYQDLWAKEDFNNVR
+219 NYKDLWAKEDFNNVR
-234 KANSRTSKWQIG
+234 KANSSTSKWQIG
-246 TSAAGLAG
+246 TSATGLAG

-260 SVGDLIVAT
+260 SISDLIVAT

-345 SLDYIGIPLS
+345 NLDYVGIPLS

-368 YASTG
+368 YAATG

-382 KTSKDFVIEGNVKKT
+382 KTSKDFVIEGNIKKT

-409 SANAAIG
+409 SANAAVG

-460 RYEIKGKV
+460 RYEIGKGKKV

>member
-29 SKEMGSKGMGAKG
+29 SKEMGSKGISSKGMG
-42 ISSKSMGEANG
+42 SKSMGEANG
-53 DNKQTTKSATIFQ
+53 DNKQTTNGATIFQ
-66 YRFQRAVGIAVAACL
+66 HRFQRAVGIAVAACL

-88 FYSSDDTTPT
+88 FYNSNDTTPT

-127 IDNNPTIGK
+127 NNSYIGK

-151 ANGEINGEANGEANV
+151 ANGEVNGEANV
-166 GQSINNAPENAAT
+166 EQSLTIIPENATAA
-179 TESQSTASDNNIATA
+179 ESQSVTSDNNIATQ
-194 TANEEKTASKEKP
+194 TTSKEKP
-207 KAKSQKESAHNE
+207 KANNQRESAHNE

-246 TSAAGLAG
+246 TSATGLAG

-260 SVGDLIVAT
+260 SVGDIIVAT

-345 SLDYIGIPLS
+345 NLDYVGIPLS